1 MVQKKSLMMKRQLER
16 YMNNTIK
23 HYWLWFR
30 KIQKE
35 YDTLTALMCFLYNGK
50 YYTLEGEY
58 KPEFTVEG
66 MK

>member
-1 MVQKKSLMMKRQLER
+1 
-16 YMNNTIK
+16 MNNTIK

>member
-1 MVQKKSLMMKRQLER
+1 MCMS
-16 YMNNTIK
+16 NTIT

-30 KIQKE
+30 KLQKQ
-35 YDTLTALMCFLYNGK
+35 YDTLTALMYFLHNGK

-58 KPEFTVEG
+58 KPEYTVEG